1 MTTKTKGVNTCSPDS
16 PYQNPTMQ
24 RCKLYIVLM
33 VDMLVH
39 TDNKPFC
46 FSDPD
51 CPCRED
57 QEAIQTVQTWVQQ
70 GLMTPE
76 EATNFILGRIF

>member
-1 MTTKTKGVNTCSPDS
+1 MTTKTRSSERTTVTPDKGV
-16 PYQNPTMQ
+16 
-24 RCKLYIVLM
+24 
-33 VDMLVH
+33 
-39 TDNKPFC
+39 F
-46 FSDPD
+46 
-51 CPCRED
+51 RED